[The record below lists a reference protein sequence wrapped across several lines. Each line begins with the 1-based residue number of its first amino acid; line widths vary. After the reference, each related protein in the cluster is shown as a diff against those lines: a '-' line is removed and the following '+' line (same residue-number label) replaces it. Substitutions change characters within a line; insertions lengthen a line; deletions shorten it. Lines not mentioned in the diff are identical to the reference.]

1 MSISGLAGRPGTAVE
16 PTWSSRSTLSPS
28 AWRIRSAACSN
39 QRGHSGSYSAM
50 TISWYCGGEPRT
62 ETASICAS
70 STPLEYGGLA
80 EEGLRL
86 GEEVRH
92 RLDLVLR
99 AEHELARPVGHLEQQ
114 VHARLTGEV
123 LHERRQVADDARACE
138 ARVDLDRD
146 LFALGDRLERRDVHR
161 EQLRLAL

>member
-16 PTWSSRSTLSPS
+16 PTWSSRSTWSPS
-28 AWRIRSAACSN
+28 ALRIRSAACSN

-50 TISWYCGGEPRT
+50 MISWYCGGEPRT

-70 STPLEYGGLA
+70 STLLEYGGLA

-99 AEHELARPVGHLEQQ
+99 AEHELVRPVRHLEQQ
-114 VHARLTGEV
+114 VDARLAGEV
-123 LHERRQVADDARACE
+123 LDEHGEVADDAGARPP
-138 ARVDLDRD
+138 RVDLDRD
-146 LFALGDRLERRDVHR
+146 LLALGDGFERRDLHR
-161 EQLRLAL
+161 EQL